1 MRLNVTVFGQPAGI
15 LEQTSPA
22 GYRFTYFP
30 GANPLSLTMPVR
42 EAPYQLPHL
51 PPIFQVSLPEGDLRV
66 LLERDLTRQE
76 REQGDMAIL
85 SQVGRH
91 LIGAV
96 AVAPDGA
103 FESPQ
108 SVSLITDQE
117 IGSLLRQRAT
127 KEGVASLIERYA
139 RQSGV
144 SGGYLKVLVS
154 SISAD
159 RQEDWIVKLP
169 SATHPHVVTN
179 EFFSMQAARFS
190 GIETAHTR
198 LSDDGQLL
206 LVRRFDRTPEG
217 ALLGF
222 EDMASLLGLP
232 SGLKFSGS
240 VERILKTIT
249 IFCEGPAQTPSLRQF
264 FRQYALAMILRNGD
278 AHLKNFGLLYPQG
291 GPARLAPC
299 YDMVTMAAY
308 APWQNN
314 GKTLDIPALM
324 WGGTKRWPTRDH
336 LERLASLCRED
347 ASPVLSV
354 IESGVHRAAASLL
367 AYAHDH
373 PGFREHGDTMLRLWR
388 EGLTQVGLRAE
399 FSRDTAA
406 DERPNTA
413 TDADPR

>member
-1 MRLNVTVFGQPAGI
+1 MRLDVTVFGQPAGI

-30 GANPLSLTMPVR
+30 GAYPLSLTMPVR
-42 EAPYQLPHL
+42 EAPYQFPHL
-51 PPIFQVSLPEGDLRV
+51 PPIFQVSLPEGDLRA
-66 LLERDLTRQE
+66 LLE

-85 SQVGRH
+85 SRVGRH

-96 AVAPDGA
+96 AVAPDGV
-103 FESPQ
+103 FEPPQ
-108 SVSLITDQE
+108 SASLVTYQE
-117 IGSLLRQRAT
+117 IGSLLRQGAT
-127 KEGVASLIERYA
+127 KDGVASLIERHA

-154 SISAD
+154 SIPVHAVD

-169 SATHPHVVTN
+169 SATHPHVVAN

-206 LVRRFDRTPEG
+206 LVRRFDRTLDG

-249 IFCEGPAQTPSLRQF
+249 IFCEGSSQTPSLRQF

-308 APWQNN
+308 APRQNN

-324 WGGTKRWPTRDH
+324 WDGTKRWPSRDH

-347 ASPVLSV
+347 ASPALLV
-354 IESGVHRAAASLL
+354 IETGVHRAAASLL

-373 PGFREHGDTMLRLWR
+373 PEFREHGDMMLRLWR

-399 FSRDTAA
+399 FSRDATA
-406 DERPNTA
+406 DECPNTV
-413 TDADPR
+413 TDADPH